1 MTASRERPIIG
12 QTPGHAGAA
21 QAPAQRRLYLRET
34 RARTGRDVIFERAF
48 LALLTV
54 ALFFT
59 LLFALFFAMPGRAL
73 AGAPSTLNIYN
84 WADYID
90 PALID
95 EFEREYGIEVNY
107 DVYDSSE
114 MVDTKLMTGHTGYD
128 IVFHSSSFSARLI
141 PIGVYQNVDTSRLR
155 NWRHIDHDLIDKIT
169 SDYGAEI
176 AGVPYMWGTT
186 GFTYNRDMILE
197 RMPNAPL
204 ASAAMIFDA
213 AVVARFA
220 DCGVSLVDDPTSVIP
235 MAMLYLGYPAN
246 SVDPDHLLAV
256 EQLLMAVR
264 PYIKYF
270 SSNKTLLDLPSEE
283 ICLAMS
289 WSGDYAVASARAAE
303 AGKDIDLGYTI
314 PREGSVDWY
323 DLMYIPADA
332 PNPENAYLF
341 LDFMLRPEVIARA
354 TNFTGYAN
362 ANRSATALVD
372 PDIAADPAIYP
383 DEETRKRLHAS
394 QILAPKEERLRSR
407 TWTKVKSGL

>member
-1 MTASRERPIIG
+1 LI
-12 QTPGHAGAA
+12 
-21 QAPAQRRLYLRET
+21 APSLIAL
-34 RARTGRDVIFERAF
+34 VSI
-48 LALLTV
+48 ALLWV
-54 ALFFT
+54 A
-59 LLFALFFAMPGRAL
+59 PSVRAL
-73 AGAPSTLNIYN
+73 AAEPSTLNIYN
-84 WADYID
+84 WSDYID

-95 EFEREYGIEVNY
+95 EFEREFNVEVNY

-114 MVDTKLMTGHTGYD
+114 MVDTKLMTGRTGYD

-141 PIGVYQNVDTSRLR
+141 PIGVYQTVDTARLP
-155 NWRHIDHDLIDKIT
+155 NWRHIDHALVDKIKA
-169 SDYGAEI
+169 DYGADI
-176 AGVPYMWGTT
+176 AGIPYMWGTT

-204 ASAAMIFDA
+204 SSAAMIFDPG
-213 AVVARFA
+213 VVAHFA
-220 DCGVSLVDDPTSVIP
+220 DCGVSFVDDPTSVIP

-246 SVDPDHLLAV
+246 SVDPEHLRAV

-270 SSNKTLLDLPSEE
+270 SSTKTLLDLPSEE

-289 WSGDYAVASARAAE
+289 WSGDYAVASERAAE

-314 PREGSVDWY
+314 PSEGSVDWY

-332 PNPENAYLF
+332 PHADNAYLF

-354 TNFTGYAN
+354 TNYTGYAN

-383 DEETRKRLHAS
+383 DAQTRKRLHAS
-394 QILAPKEERLRSR
+394 LLLAPKLERLRSR
-407 TWTKVKSGL
+407 TWTRVKSGL

>member
-1 MTASRERPIIG
+1 MLVALSAS
-12 QTPGHAGAA
+12 
-21 QAPAQRRLYLRET
+21 
-34 RARTGRDVIFERAF
+34 
-48 LALLTV
+48 ALLTV
-54 ALFFT
+54 ALCG
-59 LLFALFFAMPGRAL
+59 PAL
-73 AGAPSTLNIYN
+73 ARTPSTLNIYN
-84 WADYID
+84 WSDYID

-95 EFEREYGIEVNY
+95 EFEREFGIEVNY

-141 PIGVYQNVDTSRLR
+141 PIGVYQAVETARLP
-155 NWRHIDHDLIDKIT
+155 NWQHIDRDLVDKIKA
-169 SDYGAEI
+169 DYGADI
-176 AGVPYMWGTT
+176 AGIPYMWGTT

-197 RMPNAPL
+197 RMPDAPL
-204 ASAAMIFDA
+204 SSAAMIFDP
-213 AVVARFA
+213 AVVAHFA

-246 SVDPDHLLAV
+246 SVDPDQLREV
-256 EQLLMAVR
+256 EQLLKSVR

-270 SSNKTLLDLPSEE
+270 SSTKTLLDLPSEE

-289 WSGDYAVASARAAE
+289 WSGDYAVASDRAAE

-314 PREGSVDWY
+314 PSEGSVDWY

-332 PNPENAYLF
+332 PHPKNAYLF
-341 LDFMLRPEVIARA
+341 LDFMLRPDVIARA

-383 DEETRKRLHAS
+383 DEITRQRLHGS
-394 QILAPKEERLRSR
+394 RILEPKLERLRSR

>member
-1 MTASRERPIIG
+1 MTWPARWWLLFSLLLLACIG
-12 QTPGHAGAA
+12 QA
-21 QAPAQRRLYLRET
+21 QSAT
-34 RARTGRDVIFERAF
+34 T
-48 LALLTV
+48 
-54 ALFFT
+54 
-59 LLFALFFAMPGRAL
+59 
-73 AGAPSTLNIYN
+73 STLNIYN

-90 PALID
+90 PALLD
-95 EFEREYGIEVNY
+95 EFEREYGIKVNY

-128 IVFHSSSFSARLI
+128 VVFHASSFSARLI

-155 NWRHIDHDLIDKIT
+155 NWQHIDRTLVEKI
-169 SDYGAEI
+169 SADYGAEI

-186 GFTYNRDMILE
+186 GFAYNRDMVLA
-197 RMPNAPL
+197 RMPDAPL
-204 ASAAMIFDA
+204 GSAAMIFDPTI
-213 AVVARFA
+213 VARFA

-246 SVDPDHLLAV
+246 SVDPQQLREV
-256 EQLLMAVR
+256 EQLLLAVR

-270 SSNKTLLDLPSEE
+270 NSNKTLLDLPSEE

-289 WSGDYAVASARAAE
+289 WSGDYAVARGRAAE

-314 PREGSVDWY
+314 PAEGSIDWY

-332 PNPENAYLF
+332 PHPDNAYLF

-362 ANRSATALVD
+362 ANRDATALVD
-372 PDIAADPAIYP
+372 PAITADPAIYP
-383 DEETRKRLHAS
+383 DAATRERLHAS
-394 QILAPKEERLRSR
+394 QILAPKQERLRSR
-407 TWTKVKSGL
+407 TWTKIKSGL